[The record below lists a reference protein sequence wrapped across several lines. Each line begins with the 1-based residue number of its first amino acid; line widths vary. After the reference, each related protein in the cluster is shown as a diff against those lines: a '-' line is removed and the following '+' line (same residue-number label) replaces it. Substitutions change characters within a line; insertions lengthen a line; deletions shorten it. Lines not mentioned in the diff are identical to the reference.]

1 MFTLRLRAFYIL
13 STLRRSAS
21 IPRAAATVSKAY
33 ATELEYS
40 SSPSTWR
47 GAANKTAVITGN
59 NREKKITI
67 RIFNL
72 EHLADLRPVG
82 CSSAHPGGG
91 GGGSSWFQLE
101 SLNQSI
107 NHRRKGFQRRL
118 DSSWNTSRYIFH
130 ATSLKSLSFDI
141 NSRSGPQRPW
151 AVHLHTGQAGPVQS
165 SLYSPCP
172 GRFTVQQLCTPNS
185 TSAPDKYR
193 RLREQRVFSWRVF
206 FEARTRLHG
215 GVSPGIMK
223 GAIRGA
229 RNPPN
234 TCRSKD
240 QIGPQTSLLHFTACL
255 CTEGSGGADQ

>member
-40 SSPSTWR
+40 SSPSTRR
-47 GAANKTAVITGN
+47 GAANKTAAITRN

-82 CSSAHPGGG
+82 CSSAHPGVGG
-91 GGGSSWFQLE
+91 GRSSWFQLE

-151 AVHLHTGQAGPVQS
+151 AVHLHTGQAGPLFSV
-165 SLYSPCP
+165 P
-172 GRFTVQQLCTPNS
+172 TTPNS

>member
-40 SSPSTWR
+40 SSPSTRR
-47 GAANKTAVITGN
+47 GAANKTAAITRN
-59 NREKKITI
+59 NREKKIKI

-82 CSSAHPGGG
+82 CSSAHPGVGG
-91 GGGSSWFQLE
+91 GRSSWFQLE

-151 AVHLHTGQAGPVQS
+151 AVHLHTGQAGPLFSV
-165 SLYSPCP
+165 P
-172 GRFTVQQLCTPNS
+172 TTPNS

-193 RLREQRVFSWRVF
+193 RLREQRVFSWCVF

>member
-1 MFTLRLRAFYIL
+1 MQFC
-13 STLRRSAS
+13 
-21 IPRAAATVSKAY
+21 
-33 ATELEYS
+33 
-40 SSPSTWR
+40 SPGS
-47 GAANKTAVITGN
+47 
-59 NREKKITI
+59 
-67 RIFNL
+67 
-72 EHLADLRPVG
+72 
-82 CSSAHPGGG
+82 GGG
-91 GGGSSWFQLE
+91 RSSWFQLE

-130 ATSLKSLSFDI
+130 ATSLKWLSFDI

-151 AVHLHTGQAGPVQS
+151 AVHLHTGQAGPLFSV
-165 SLYSPCP
+165 P
-172 GRFTVQQLCTPNS
+172 TTPNS

-193 RLREQRVFSWRVF
+193 RLREQRVFSWCVF

-255 CTEGSGGADQ
+255 CTEGSGGADQWKQ